1 MELVELA
8 DSMIVRLG
16 VQWSGAR
23 REALSSRE
31 SLWRAARTR
40 SLPSEAQDFEA
51 RAVGACATP
60 PSAASHGG
68 RTANGGGSAARSG
81 GEGPQPE
88 GCGAAIGPEPS
99 HSQ

>member
-31 SLWRAARTR
+31 STVWRAA
-40 SLPSEAQDFEA
+40 S
-51 RAVGACATP
+51 P

-68 RTANGGGSAARSG
+68 RTADGGGSAARSG